1 MDSRASS
8 WRIME
13 RKNVR
18 MKGMVDVVDVVVV
31 FVDGVEVEAFVG
43 EALNGDVTG
52 EIMINIKM
60 EFIMFEP

>member
-1 MDSRASS
+1 MDSKASS

-31 FVDGVEVEAFVG
+31 VDGVEVEAFVG
-43 EALNGDVTG
+43 EALYGDVTG
-52 EIMINIKM
+52 EIIINMKK
-60 EFIMFEP
+60 EFIIFDS